1 MEASMKKI
9 ILIFMAGMMIFSLA
23 CKNDKA
29 NVKTNENAGAEKQN
43 ESANTETANSEGK
56 NDEKETVESVFPPMV
71 KIDGVIYVD
80 TGYQNAMVK
89 CGTPDGEIKTT
100 VEATKEPERDDESN
114 FGKGYEYQSWE
125 DGYINVKIDNK
136 WMLFKD
142 LGLKDKEDEIPKWV
156 GHFTAEVIST
166 EEDSLMVQAT
176 EIDDEFFF
184 KKVLTKPIAL
194 PIDNLRHEKDGV
206 LTTEGLE
213 GKTVEVYFGG
223 EIEHTEPESS
233 LPISIGDV
241 YRIEI
246 K

>member
-1 MEASMKKI
+1 MKKYF
-9 ILIFMAGMMIFSLA
+9 LIFLAGLMILSLS
-23 CKNDKA
+23 CKQA
-29 NVKTNENAGAEKQN
+29 NTDEKENAPTSTEKN
-43 ESANTETANSEGK
+43 ESAISTEERTDK
-56 NDEKETVESVFPPMV
+56 DKDKDIIESALPPMV
-71 KIDGVIYVD
+71 KVKGIIYKN
-80 TGYQNAMVK
+80 TGYQNAMVT
-89 CGTPDGEIKTT
+89 CGTADGEIKTS
-100 VEATKEPERDDESN
+100 VESTKEPERDDESN

-142 LGLKDKEDEIPKWV
+142 LGLKDNEDEILKWV
-156 GHFTAEVIST
+156 GHFTGKVVSV
-166 EEDSLMVQAT
+166 EEDSIMVQAT

-184 KKVLTKPIAL
+184 KKILTKPIAL
-194 PIDNLRHEKDGV
+194 PVDNLRHEKDEF

-241 YRIEI
+241 YRIDV

>member
-1 MEASMKKI
+1 MKKYFL
-9 ILIFMAGMMIFSLA
+9 ILLAGLMIFSLA
-23 CKNDKA
+23 CKKA
-29 NVKTNENAGAEKQN
+29 NTNEKANEPTSTEKN
-43 ESANTETANSEGK
+43 ESAISTEEKTDDD
-56 NDEKETVESVFPPMV
+56 NDKDIVESVLPPMV
-71 KIDGVIYVD
+71 KVKGIIYKN
-80 TGYQNAMVK
+80 TGYQNGMVT
-89 CGTPDGEIKTT
+89 CGTADGEIKTT

-125 DGYINVKIDNK
+125 DGYINVEIDNK

-142 LGLKDKEDEIPKWV
+142 IALKDNEDEIPKWV
-156 GHFTAEVIST
+156 CHFTAEVIST

-184 KKVLTKPIAL
+184 KKVFTKPIAL

-241 YRIEI
+241 YRIDV

>member
-1 MEASMKKI
+1 MKKYF
-9 ILIFMAGMMIFSLA
+9 LIFLAGLMILSLS
-23 CKNDKA
+23 CKKANTDEPTSTEKNESVISTEERIDKDNDK
-29 NVKTNENAGAEKQN
+29 
-43 ESANTETANSEGK
+43 
-56 NDEKETVESVFPPMV
+56 DILESVLPPMV
-71 KIDGVIYVD
+71 KVKGIIYKN

-89 CGTPDGEIKTT
+89 CGTADGEIKTT

-125 DGYINVKIDNK
+125 DGYINVEIDNK

-142 LGLKDKEDEIPKWV
+142 LALKDNEDEIPKWV
-156 GHFTAEVIST
+156 AHFTGKVIST

-241 YRIEI
+241 YRIEV

>member
-1 MEASMKKI
+1 MKKYF
-9 ILIFMAGMMIFSLA
+9 LIFLAGLMVFSLA
-23 CKNDKA
+23 CKKA
-29 NVKTNENAGAEKQN
+29 NTDERTSTEKN
-43 ESANTETANSEGK
+43 ESAISTEERTDK
-56 NDEKETVESVFPPMV
+56 DNDKEIIESALPPMV
-71 KIDGVIYVD
+71 KVKGIIYKN
-80 TGYQNAMVK
+80 TGYQNAMVT
-89 CGTPDGEIKTT
+89 CGTADGEIKTS
-100 VEATKEPERDDESN
+100 VESTKEPERDDESN

-142 LGLKDKEDEIPKWV
+142 LGLKDNEDEILKWV
-156 GHFTAEVIST
+156 GHFTGKVVSV
-166 EEDSLMVQAT
+166 EEDSIMVQAT

-184 KKVLTKPIAL
+184 KKILTKPIAL
-194 PIDNLRHEKDGV
+194 PVDNLRHEKDEF

-233 LPISIGDV
+233 LPIYIGDV

>member
-1 MEASMKKI
+1 MKKYL
-9 ILIFMAGMMIFSLA
+9 LIFLAGLMVFSLA
-23 CKNDKA
+23 CKKA
-29 NVKTNENAGAEKQN
+29 NINEKANEPTSTEKN
-43 ESANTETANSEGK
+43 ESAISTEEKTDK
-56 NDEKETVESVFPPMV
+56 DNDKDILESVLPPMV
-71 KIDGVIYVD
+71 KVKGIIYKN
-80 TGYQNAMVK
+80 TGYQNAMVT
-89 CGTPDGEIKTT
+89 CGTADGEIKTT

>member
-1 MEASMKKI
+1 MKKYF
-9 ILIFMAGMMIFSLA
+9 LIFLAGLMILSLS
-23 CKNDKA
+23 CKQA
-29 NVKTNENAGAEKQN
+29 NTDEKENAPTSTEKN
-43 ESANTETANSEGK
+43 ESAISTEERTDK
-56 NDEKETVESVFPPMV
+56 DNDKDIIESALPPMV
-71 KIDGVIYVD
+71 KVKGIIYKN
-80 TGYQNAMVK
+80 TGYENAMVK
-89 CGTPDGEIKTT
+89 CGTADGEIKTS

-142 LGLKDKEDEIPKWV
+142 LTLKDTGEEIPKWV
-156 GHFTAEVIST
+156 GHFTGKVISV
-166 EEDSLMVQAT
+166 EEDSIMVQAI
-176 EIDDEFFF
+176 EIDDEFYF
-184 KKVLTKPIAL
+184 KKILTKPIAL
-194 PIDNLRHEKDGV
+194 PVDNLRHEKDEF

-213 GKTVEVYFGG
+213 GKSVEVYFGG

-233 LPISIGDV
+233 LPIYIGDV

>member
-1 MEASMKKI
+1 MKKYFL
-9 ILIFMAGMMIFSLA
+9 ILLAGMMIFSLA
-23 CKNDKA
+23 CKKA
-29 NVKTNENAGAEKQN
+29 NTNEKANEPTSTEKN
-43 ESANTETANSEGK
+43 ESAISTEERTDK
-56 NDEKETVESVFPPMV
+56 DNDKDIVESVFPPMV
-71 KIDGVIYVD
+71 KVKGIIYKN
-80 TGYQNAMVK
+80 TGYQNGMVT
-89 CGTPDGEIKTT
+89 CGTADGEIKTT

-125 DGYINVKIDNK
+125 DGYINVEIDNK

-142 LGLKDKEDEIPKWV
+142 IALKDNEDEIPKWV
-156 GHFTAEVIST
+156 CHFTAEVIST

-194 PIDNLRHEKDGV
+194 PVDNLRHEKDGV

-241 YRIEI
+241 YRIDV

>member
-1 MEASMKKI
+1 MKKYFL
-9 ILIFMAGMMIFSLA
+9 ILLAGLMVFSIA
-23 CKNDKA
+23 CKKA
-29 NVKTNENAGAEKQN
+29 NTNEKANEPTSTEKN
-43 ESANTETANSEGK
+43 ESAISTEEKTDK
-56 NDEKETVESVFPPMV
+56 DNDKDILESVLPPMV
-71 KIDGVIYVD
+71 KVKGIIYKN
-80 TGYQNAMVK
+80 TGYQNGMVT
-89 CGTPDGEIKTT
+89 CGTADGEIKTT

-125 DGYINVKIDNK
+125 DGYINVEIDNK

-142 LGLKDKEDEIPKWV
+142 IALKDNEEEIPKWV
-156 GHFTAEVIST
+156 CHFTAEVIST

-176 EIDDEFFF
+176 EIDDEFYF
-184 KKVLTKPIAL
+184 KKILTKPIAL
-194 PIDNLRHEKDGV
+194 PVDNLRHEKDGV

-213 GKTVEVYFGG
+213 GKTVEDYFGG

-241 YRIEI
+241 YRIEV

>member
-1 MEASMKKI
+1 MKKYF
-9 ILIFMAGMMIFSLA
+9 LIFLAGLMILSLS
-23 CKNDKA
+23 CKQA
-29 NVKTNENAGAEKQN
+29 NTDEKENAPTSTEKN
-43 ESANTETANSEGK
+43 ESAISTEERTDK
-56 NDEKETVESVFPPMV
+56 DNDKDIVESVFPPMV
-71 KIDGVIYVD
+71 KVKGIIYKN
-80 TGYQNAMVK
+80 TGYQNGMVT
-89 CGTPDGEIKTT
+89 CGTADGEIKTT

-125 DGYINVKIDNK
+125 DGYINVEIDNK

-142 LGLKDKEDEIPKWV
+142 IALKDNEDEIPKWV
-156 GHFTAEVIST
+156 CHFTAEVIST

-241 YRIEI
+241 YRIEV

>member
-1 MEASMKKI
+1 MKKYL
-9 ILIFMAGMMIFSLA
+9 LIFLAGLMVFSLA
-23 CKNDKA
+23 CKKA
-29 NVKTNENAGAEKQN
+29 NINEKANEPTSTEKN
-43 ESANTETANSEGK
+43 ESAISTEEKTDK
-56 NDEKETVESVFPPMV
+56 DNDKDILESVLPPMV
-71 KIDGVIYVD
+71 KVKGIIYKN
-80 TGYQNAMVK
+80 TGYQNAMVT
-89 CGTPDGEIKTT
+89 CGTADGEIKTT

-213 GKTVEVYFGG
+213 GKIVEVYFGG

>member
-1 MEASMKKI
+1 MKKYL
-9 ILIFMAGMMIFSLA
+9 LIFLAGLMVFSLA
-23 CKNDKA
+23 CKKA
-29 NVKTNENAGAEKQN
+29 NINEKANEPTSTEKN
-43 ESANTETANSEGK
+43 ESAISTEEKTDK
-56 NDEKETVESVFPPMV
+56 DNDKDIVESVLPPMV
-71 KIDGVIYVD
+71 KVKGIIYKN
-80 TGYQNAMVK
+80 TGYQNAMVT
-89 CGTPDGEIKTT
+89 CGTADGEIKTT

-241 YRIEI
+241 YRIEV

>member
-1 MEASMKKI
+1 MKKYL
-9 ILIFMAGMMIFSLA
+9 LIFLAGLMVFSLA
-23 CKNDKA
+23 CKKA
-29 NVKTNENAGAEKQN
+29 NINEKANEPTSTEKN
-43 ESANTETANSEGK
+43 ESAISTEEKTDK
-56 NDEKETVESVFPPMV
+56 DNDKDILESVLPPMV
-71 KIDGVIYVD
+71 KVKGIIYKN
-80 TGYQNAMVK
+80 TGYQNAMVT
-89 CGTPDGEIKTT
+89 CGTADGEIKTT

-142 LGLKDKEDEIPKWV
+142 LGLKYKEDEIPKWV

>member
-1 MEASMKKI
+1 MKKYFL
-9 ILIFMAGMMIFSLA
+9 ILLAGLMVFSIA
-23 CKNDKA
+23 CKKA
-29 NVKTNENAGAEKQN
+29 NTNEKANEPTSTEKN
-43 ESANTETANSEGK
+43 ESAISTEEKTDK
-56 NDEKETVESVFPPMV
+56 DNDKDILESVLPPMV
-71 KIDGVIYVD
+71 KVKGIIYKN
-80 TGYQNAMVK
+80 TGYQNGMVT
-89 CGTPDGEIKTT
+89 CGTADGEIKTT

-125 DGYINVKIDNK
+125 DGYINVEIDNK

-142 LGLKDKEDEIPKWV
+142 IALKDNEDEIPKWV
-156 GHFTAEVIST
+156 CHFTAEVIST

-184 KKVLTKPIAL
+184 KKILTKPIAL
-194 PIDNLRHEKDGV
+194 PVDNLRHEKDGV

-223 EIEHTEPESS
+223 EIEHTELESS

-241 YRIEI
+241 YRIDV

>member
-1 MEASMKKI
+1 MKKYF
-9 ILIFMAGMMIFSLA
+9 LIFLAGLMILSLS
-23 CKNDKA
+23 CKQANTNEPTSTEKNESVISTEERIDKDNDK
-29 NVKTNENAGAEKQN
+29 
-43 ESANTETANSEGK
+43 
-56 NDEKETVESVFPPMV
+56 DILESVLPPMV
-71 KIDGVIYVD
+71 KVKGIIYKN

-89 CGTPDGEIKTT
+89 CGTADGEIKTT

-125 DGYINVKIDNK
+125 DGYINVEIDNK

-142 LGLKDKEDEIPKWV
+142 LALKDNEDEIPKWV
-156 GHFTAEVIST
+156 AHFTGKVIST

-241 YRIEI
+241 YRIEV

>member
-1 MEASMKKI
+1 MKKYF
-9 ILIFMAGMMIFSLA
+9 LIFLAGLMVFSLA
-23 CKNDKA
+23 CKKA
-29 NVKTNENAGAEKQN
+29 NINEKANEPTSTEKN
-43 ESANTETANSEGK
+43 ESAISTEEKTDDD
-56 NDEKETVESVFPPMV
+56 NDKDIVESVFPPMV
-71 KIDGVIYVD
+71 KVKGIIYKN
-80 TGYQNAMVK
+80 TGYQNAMVT
-89 CGTPDGEIKTT
+89 CGTADGEIKTT

-241 YRIEI
+241 YRIEV

>member
-1 MEASMKKI
+1 MKKYF
-9 ILIFMAGMMIFSLA
+9 LIFLAGLMILSLS
-23 CKNDKA
+23 CKKA
-29 NVKTNENAGAEKQN
+29 NINEKANEPTSTEKN
-43 ESANTETANSEGK
+43 ESAISTEEKTDK
-56 NDEKETVESVFPPMV
+56 DNDKDILESVLPPMV
-71 KIDGVIYVD
+71 KVKGIIYKN

-89 CGTPDGEIKTT
+89 CGTADGEIKTT

-142 LGLKDKEDEIPKWV
+142 LALKDNEDEIPKWV
-156 GHFTAEVIST
+156 GHFTAEVISV
-166 EEDSLMVQAT
+166 EEDSIMVQAT

-241 YRIEI
+241 YRIDV

>member
-1 MEASMKKI
+1 MKKYFL
-9 ILIFMAGMMIFSLA
+9 ILLAGMMIFSLA
-23 CKNDKA
+23 CKKANTNEKANEPTSTEKNESVISTEERTDKDNDK
-29 NVKTNENAGAEKQN
+29 
-43 ESANTETANSEGK
+43 
-56 NDEKETVESVFPPMV
+56 DIVESVFPPMV
-71 KIDGVIYVD
+71 KVKGIIYKN
-80 TGYQNAMVK
+80 TGYQNGMVT
-89 CGTPDGEIKTT
+89 CGTADGEIKTT

-125 DGYINVKIDNK
+125 DGYINVEIDNK

-142 LGLKDKEDEIPKWV
+142 IALKDNEDEIPKWV
-156 GHFTAEVIST
+156 CHFTAEVIST

-194 PIDNLRHEKDGV
+194 PVDNLRHEKDGV

-241 YRIEI
+241 YRIDV

>member
-1 MEASMKKI
+1 MKKYFL
-9 ILIFMAGMMIFSLA
+9 ILLAGLMVFSIA
-23 CKNDKA
+23 CKKA
-29 NVKTNENAGAEKQN
+29 NTNEKANEPTSTEKN
-43 ESANTETANSEGK
+43 ESAISTEEKTDDD
-56 NDEKETVESVFPPMV
+56 NDKDILESVLPPMV
-71 KIDGVIYVD
+71 KVKGIIYKN
-80 TGYQNAMVK
+80 TGYQNAMVT
-89 CGTPDGEIKTT
+89 CGTADGEIKTT

-125 DGYINVKIDNK
+125 DGYINVEIDNK

-142 LGLKDKEDEIPKWV
+142 LALKDNEDEIPKWV

-194 PIDNLRHEKDGV
+194 PIDNLRHEKDEV

-241 YRIEI
+241 YRIEV

>member
-89 CGTPDGEIKTT
+89 CGTPDGEIKST
-100 VEATKEPERDDESN
+100 VDGTKEPANNDESN
-114 FGKGYEYQSWE
+114 FGKGYEYQKWG
-125 DGYINVKIDNK
+125 DGYINVKIDNR

-142 LGLKDKEDEIPKWV
+142 IKLKDKEDEIPEWV
-156 GHFTAEVIST
+156 AHFTGKVISV
-166 EEDSLMVQAT
+166 EEASLMVEAT
-176 EIDDEFFF
+176 EIDDEFYF
-184 KKVLTKPIAL
+184 KKLFTKPIVLA
-194 PIDNLRHEKDGV
+194 IDNLRHEKDGV
-206 LTTEGLE
+206 VSTEGLE
-213 GKTVEVYFGG
+213 GKFVEVYFGG
-223 EIEHTEPESS
+223 EIKNFEAESS
-233 LPISIGDV
+233 VPISLENI
-241 YRIEI
+241 YRIDV

>member
-1 MEASMKKI
+1 MKKFF
-9 ILIFMAGMMIFSLA
+9 LIFLAGLMVFSLA
-23 CKNDKA
+23 CKKA
-29 NVKTNENAGAEKQN
+29 NTDEPTSTEKN
-43 ESANTETANSEGK
+43 ESAISTEERIDK
-56 NDEKETVESVFPPMV
+56 DNDKEIIESALPPMIKV
-71 KIDGVIYVD
+71 KGIIYKN
-80 TGYQNAMVK
+80 TGYQNAMVT
-89 CGTPDGEIKTT
+89 CGTADGEIKTS
-100 VEATKEPERDDESN
+100 VESTKEPERDDESN

-142 LGLKDKEDEIPKWV
+142 IALKDNEDEIPKWV
-156 GHFTAEVIST
+156 CHFTAEVIST

-241 YRIEI
+241 YRIDV

>member
-1 MEASMKKI
+1 MKKYFL
-9 ILIFMAGMMIFSLA
+9 ILLAGLMVFSIA
-23 CKNDKA
+23 CKKA
-29 NVKTNENAGAEKQN
+29 NTNEKANEPTSTEKN
-43 ESANTETANSEGK
+43 ESAISTEEKTDK
-56 NDEKETVESVFPPMV
+56 DNDKDILESVLPPMV
-71 KIDGVIYVD
+71 KVKGIIYKN
-80 TGYQNAMVK
+80 TGYQNGMVT
-89 CGTPDGEIKTT
+89 CGTADGEIKTT

-125 DGYINVKIDNK
+125 DGYINVEIDNK

-142 LGLKDKEDEIPKWV
+142 IALKDNEEEIPKWV
-156 GHFTAEVIST
+156 CHFTAEVIST

-176 EIDDEFFF
+176 EIDDEFYF
-184 KKVLTKPIAL
+184 KKILTKPIAL
-194 PIDNLRHEKDGV
+194 PVDNLRHEKDGV

-241 YRIEI
+241 YRIEV